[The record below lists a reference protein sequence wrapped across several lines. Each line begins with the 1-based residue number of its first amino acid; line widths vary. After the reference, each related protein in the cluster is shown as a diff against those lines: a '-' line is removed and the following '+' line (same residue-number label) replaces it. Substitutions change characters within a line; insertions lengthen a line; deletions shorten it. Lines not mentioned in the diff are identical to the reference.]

1 MSKIILIIDENLKAS
16 EKKLIDSHLNSY
28 TIVQDDFDKH
38 FYELPQVDCYIVK
51 SSSEWWDWNLPYI
64 REKKI
69 GSVYYSKGR
78 LDNPEVLLT
87 DYVITKFPR
96 IAKDKEDLFLRLAF
110 NSLPK
115 PKTKCGLCL
124 GFCCDKI
131 TMKDLCKSLCS
142 CFQCL

>member
-1 MSKIILIIDENLKAS
+1 MSNFILIIDENLKAT
-16 EKKLIDSHLNSY
+16 EKKLIDQHLNSY
-28 TIVQDDFDKH
+28 IITPVDYDKH
-38 FYELPQVDCYIVK
+38 FYELPKVDCYILK
-51 SSSEWWDWNLPYI
+51 SVSDWWDWNLPYI

-87 DYVITKFPR
+87 DYVITKFPK
-96 IAKDKEDLFLRLAF
+96 IAKDREDLIVRLAF

-115 PKTKCGLCL
+115 PKSKCGLCL

-131 TMKDLCKSLCS
+131 TLKELCSKMFS